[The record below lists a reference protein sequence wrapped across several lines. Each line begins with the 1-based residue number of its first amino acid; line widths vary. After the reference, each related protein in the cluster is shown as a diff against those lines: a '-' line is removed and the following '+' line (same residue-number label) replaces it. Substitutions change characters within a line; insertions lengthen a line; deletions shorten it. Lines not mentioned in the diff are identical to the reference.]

1 MQILLVTLVL
11 CQRICTLV
19 SHTDVLKVEDRNFWG
34 FWPSYRVVLIPFQEP
49 HMNFLLMNKDNV
61 VTQWAWKCL
70 AKKANKNVKGKFLAN
85 WFFIFVNYLHWIFL
99 KALFKLNIFSSL
111 VRFLTNAAGLPFCLK
126 GNLNL
131 HLSCG
136 LKMFFGICF
145 YIYPLREKGT
155 CWWYQVAT

>member
-1 MQILLVTLVL
+1 MTLVL

-49 HMNFLLMNKDNV
+49 HMNFLFMNKDNV

-85 WFFIFVNYLHWIFL
+85 WFFIFVNYLYWIFL
-99 KALFKLNIFSSL
+99 KALFNWIFLAVLSGFSPMLL
-111 VRFLTNAAGLPFCLK
+111 VCLSVWREIWTFTYPVVWKCFLGFVFL
-126 GNLNL
+126 
-131 HLSCG
+131 
-136 LKMFFGICF
+136 
-145 YIYPLREKGT
+145 YILWEKKST